1 MRFTKRKYLDR
12 PPRVGDR
19 IVIVNGIKYLGP
31 FNGDEM
37 IVTDIDTY
45 TGDCVFAFNPRQ
57 GREICV
63 GDYMYRIYKDVTYE
77 HLGYNTEV
85 KRFLGIP
92 IYKKTTEIIREV

>member
-12 PPRVGDR
+12 QPQRGDTIEVTVNSPRRRAGTELIIISVES
-19 IVIVNGIKYLGP
+19 
-31 FNGDEM
+31 F
-37 IVTDIDTY
+37 
-45 TGDCVFAFNPRQ
+45 TGDSVRVFDRRRGEVYFINDAF
-57 GREICV
+57 
-63 GDYMYRIYKDVTYE
+63 YRIYKDVTYE